1 MALGS
6 SFLTEYY
13 LMCYVYFGT
22 YMENSTCLLKKV
34 SILTL
39 IGGVGVEIIGS
50 DTIKVVLQVVPM
62 RQWWID
68 TGHPLAVVGLSNNSF
83 S

>member
-39 IGGVGVEIIGS
+39 IGGVCVEVIGS
-50 DTIKVVLQVVPM
+50 DAVKVILQVVPKGQG
-62 RQWWID
+62 RIN
-68 TGHPLAVVGLSNNSF
+68 TGHPLTVVGLF
-83 S
+83 P